1 MCKTHIARQGVED
14 IGMSLQEWIRAIDRL
29 RELERNRALPEVTL
43 RDLDNFYF
51 DRIFDEDNGLLSEA
65 DRRAV
70 QDHYIAT
77 L

>member
-1 MCKTHIARQGVED
+1 MCKAHIARQGVEG

-43 RDLDNFYF
+43 RDLDNFYLQT
-51 DRIFDEDNGLLSEA
+51 IFDEDNGLLSEA

>member
-1 MCKTHIARQGVED
+1 
-14 IGMSLQEWIRAIDRL
+14 MSLQEWIRAIDRL

-43 RDLDNFYF
+43 RDLDNFYLQT
-51 DRIFDEDNGLLSEA
+51 IFDASNGLLNEA